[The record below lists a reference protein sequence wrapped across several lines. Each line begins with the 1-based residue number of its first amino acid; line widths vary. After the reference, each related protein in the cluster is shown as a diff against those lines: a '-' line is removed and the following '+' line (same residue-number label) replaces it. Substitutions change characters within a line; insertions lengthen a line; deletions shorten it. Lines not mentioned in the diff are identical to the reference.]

1 MTFFLLILQ
10 KIALGFL
17 AFFLPFFSV
26 FADESWEKDVSFSG
40 GYALIEEE
48 NFDIVS
54 FEIPENIELEYLLE
68 DSWKNIHLADD
79 EDPFSRMSNMLT
91 WERGSPLFLR
101 VSGHAPK
108 NIHAFFSRLEERTLP
123 LSSSALAS
131 TEISLEGL
139 RIVSREGWGAD
150 ESIRY
155 NGKNSKA
162 DTEERETGK
171 AAAKARAKAC
181 VDSKNVYPDEFEIE
195 KVVRSEGGNT
205 MIWPYQYSKRIQKVV
220 IHHTAET
227 GVKKGLTAEK
237 VMRGIYRY
245 HTITRKWGDIG
256 YHYVVSPSGRIFEG
270 RSGGTSVVGAHAYCN
285 NIGTIGISLMG
296 NFQEEDPTPAQIAAL
311 GKLLPRLAKKYTLD
325 LTDTDYFHGKKTQ
338 NLLGHRDLGST
349 ACPGG
354 HLYSLLSQIRSLL
367 DGSAEIAL
375 ARSFKLDGEPANT
388 LGVVQMKPGQS
399 QSFLLAFKNTGNLT
413 WGRSTWLF
421 ANAGEGMRV
430 KSIASTRG
438 YVAAKMKEQR
448 VAPGEIA
455 HFSVEVEA
463 GYRGGISTISFV
475 PVVDNKR
482 VYNAETLQ
490 VFEVEQSDWGG
501 KFQKIITVPNP
512 PLTGRSTSLSVYLKN
527 TGQTNWD
534 PEHISLSVRAL
545 GSKEETILSLQQRT
559 KPREEGAFLGRLP
572 AQDQEGEVLYQMQL
586 LLDSRKLSVHF
597 LQEIP
602 FLASSNS
609 GFFHREKKKILLAK
623 SEEDFTYSLVLENTG
638 NVTWEQ
644 KDIRLTLINKRKR
657 ETLFPEEKTIKS
669 GEKAHFLI
677 TLPNLKK
684 GITPLV
690 VIAKDGLQ
698 RLDSHVLLIRGVK
711 RFHSSSNAVAASPEK
726 ILPQKKEKKVIKK
739 VALKNI
745 RIRLSFPSEKQRAD
759 IRSSSTFDILGSN
772 LEKLEEGKYASIKQ
786 QGSLLSW
793 KGKSYERLTLRPQLD
808 AGILAIEN
816 WKRTPAWD
824 TAGKWNDNSFLGS
837 LEIRILDGKMV
848 LINEL
853 PLEYYIAGVAE
864 TTEANAFEK
873 KRALA
878 IVARSY
884 AAYYLTHEKFP
895 EMPYNGSDNP
905 NEFQKYLGA
914 SLSARSPQ
922 WIRAVLQTTS
932 EVLTFE
938 DEIIKTPFHTCSGG
952 KTLSAKE
959 KWGWDTPYL
968 PAVDDPGGQGKER
981 QGHGVGLSGCGSQYF
996 AEEKNWNYEQILEYF
1011 YPGTKLEKMSLLP

>member
-1 MTFFLLILQ
+1 M
-10 KIALGFL
+10 

-26 FADESWEKDVSFSG
+26 FADESWEKDISFSG
-40 GYALIEEE
+40 GYALIEQGD
-48 NFDIVS
+48 FDMVS
-54 FEIPENIELEYLLE
+54 FEIPENIRLEYLVK
-68 DSWKNIHLADD
+68 DSWKHLHLADD
-79 EDPFSRMSNMLT
+79 EDPFSHMTNMLT
-91 WERGSPLFLR
+91 WERESPLYLR
-101 VSGHAPK
+101 IEGHAPE
-108 NIHAFFSRLEERTLP
+108 NIHAFFSRLDEVALP
-123 LSSSALAS
+123 LPSSALTS
-131 TEISLEGL
+131 TEVSLGGL
-139 RIVSREGWGAD
+139 RIISREGWGAD
-150 ESIRY
+150 ESLRY

-171 AAAKARAKAC
+171 EAAKARAKAC
-181 VDSKNVYPDEFEIE
+181 VDSKNIYPDEFEIE
-195 KVVRSEGGNT
+195 KVIRSEGGKM
-205 MIWPYQYSKRIQKVV
+205 MIWPHQYSKRIQKVV

-245 HTITRKWGDIG
+245 HTVTRKWGDIG
-256 YHYVVSPSGRIFEG
+256 YHYVISPSGQIFEG
-270 RSGGTSVVGAHAYCN
+270 RSGGDFVVGAHAYCN

-311 GKLLPRLAKKYTLD
+311 GKLLPRLAEKYTLD

-338 NLLGHRDLGST
+338 NLLGHRDLAAT
-349 ACPGG
+349 ACPGE
-354 HLYSLLSQIRSLL
+354 HLYSLLSQIRAFL

-375 ARSFKLDGEPANT
+375 ARSFKLDGEPANS
-388 LGVVQMKPGQS
+388 LGIVQMKPGQS
-399 QSFLLAFKNTGNLT
+399 QSFRLAFKNTGNLT

-421 ANAGEGMRV
+421 ANAGEGIRV

-490 VFEVEQSDWGG
+490 VFEVEQPDWGG

-527 TGQTNWD
+527 IGQTNWD
-534 PEHISLSVRAL
+534 PEHFSLSVRAL
-545 GSKEETILSLQQRT
+545 GSEEETIFSLQQRT
-559 KPREEGAFLGRLP
+559 RPREEGVFLGRLP
-572 AQDQEGEVLYQMQL
+572 EQDQEGEVLYQMQL

-597 LQEIP
+597 LQEIS
-602 FLASSNS
+602 FLASENS
-609 GFFHREKKKILLAK
+609 GIFQREKKKILLAK
-623 SEEDFTYSLVLENTG
+623 SGKNFSYSLVLENTG
-638 NVTWEQ
+638 NVPWEQ
-644 KDIRLTLINKRKR
+644 KDVRLTLLNKRHR
-657 ETLFPEEKTIKS
+657 ETLFPEEKTIAP

-677 TLPNLKK
+677 QISDLKK

-690 VIAKDGLQ
+690 IVAKHALQ
-698 RLDSHVLLIRGVK
+698 RLDSYVLLIHGVK
-711 RFHSSSNAVAASPEK
+711 RLHSSSNANVD
-726 ILPQKKEKKVIKK
+726 QEKKVLSKK
-739 VALKNI
+739 EEKVSEDISSEDI

-759 IRSSSTFDILGSN
+759 IRSSSSFDILGSD
-772 LEKLEEGKYASIKQ
+772 LQKLGEGKYASIRQ
-786 QGSLLSW
+786 LGSLLSW
-793 KGKSYERLTLRPQLD
+793 KGKSYQRLILHPHLD
-808 AGILAIEN
+808 TGILTVEN

-824 TAGKWNDNSFLGS
+824 TKGKWNDNAFLGS
-837 LEIRILDGKMV
+837 LEIRIIDGEMII
-848 LINEL
+848 INEL

-873 KRALA
+873 KKALA
-878 IVARSY
+878 VVARSY
-884 AAYYLTHEKFP
+884 ATYYLTHEKFP
-895 EMPYNGSDNP
+895 GMPYHGSDNP

-914 SLSARSPQ
+914 SLSSRSPD
-922 WIRAVLQTTS
+922 WIRAVIQTKD

-938 DEIIKTPFHTCSGG
+938 NEIIKTPFHTCSGG

-959 KWGWDTPYL
+959 KWGWKNAPYL
-968 PAVDDPGGQGKER
+968 PSVDDPGGKGKER

-996 AEEKNWNYEQILEYF
+996 AEEKNWNYEQILDYF